1 MVGKLI
7 FRPQPTYSA
16 NFIKIGVG
24 HRTRVLRSLIFVLL
38 SEDSCTEYFAVTLGT
53 QETKESLAARLAF
66 LFMVIKTVPK
76 GQAICAILKGSHIMR
91 VDNTNALYN
100 YNLDILR
107 MQRYPT

>member
-7 FRPQPTYSA
+7 FRPKPTSGA

-24 HRTRVLRSLIFVLL
+24 RCTGVLQSLIYGLL
-38 SEDSCTEYFAVTLGT
+38 SEDSCTEYFAVTLGM
-53 QETKESLAARLAF
+53 QETKEGLAARLA
-66 LFMVIKTVPK
+66 LLSMVIKTVPK
-76 GQAICAILKGSHIMR
+76 GQAILKGSHIMR

-107 MQRYPT
+107 MHHCNP